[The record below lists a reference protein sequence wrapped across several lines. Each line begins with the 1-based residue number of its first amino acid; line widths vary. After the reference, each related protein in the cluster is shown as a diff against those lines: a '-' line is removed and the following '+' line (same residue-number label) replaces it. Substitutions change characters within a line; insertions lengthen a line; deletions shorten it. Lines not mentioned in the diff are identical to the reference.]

1 LERIPRE
8 VQRFVAERIDSVGL
22 LEVLLLLESDP
33 ARTWSVPEVSAALRS
48 ERTWAE
54 VQLEYLRV
62 EGLLLADGQEPRYR
76 YDPVRPE
83 VEPAVA
89 WLADAFETRRADVI
103 KLIFSQR
110 PSERLR
116 AFSEAFRLRRDD

>member
-89 WLADAFETRRADVI
+89 WLADAFETGCGGTTRWPR
-103 KLIFSQR
+103 
-110 PSERLR
+110 
-116 AFSEAFRLRRDD
+116 